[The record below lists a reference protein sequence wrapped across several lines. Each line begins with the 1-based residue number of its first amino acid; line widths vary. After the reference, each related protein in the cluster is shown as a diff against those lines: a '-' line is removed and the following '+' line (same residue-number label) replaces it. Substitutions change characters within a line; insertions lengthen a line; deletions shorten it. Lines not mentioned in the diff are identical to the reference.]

1 MIRSLVAPINIT
13 APVSANGTAS
23 GTGKLS
29 SSEFIPRRNL
39 SREGLET
46 AFSEKALMWMDIV
59 DPTDEEIV
67 WLEEFLRLNPAIG
80 QDLRREDRRP
90 ALMVYPDY
98 LFLSLFEPHIIV
110 VKGDED
116 RKRSS
121 KRHKS
126 VIGEDTQTRLNIT
139 QAVTGKEIHCL
150 IGECFFITVR
160 KSNTK
165 AVDDAYDRV
174 AQSADSWLRGVAYF
188 LYLTA
193 QHVIDA
199 YYPLL
204 DRISNMLNDYEERL
218 MANGGKLSQATRK
231 PVYRVKQH
239 LIRLR
244 QMVAPQR
251 EVLSSVI
258 GEQRLSDNV
267 ETRDLFRHLY
277 ERLMRVYDVID
288 SQRDLSSTVLDM
300 LDNQESRQLVEVV
313 NRLTIFSMVFLPLTF
328 FTGLFELGFAT
339 TSDPLVIPIR
349 GATLFVLVI
358 GLMIGSASLMAA
370 YFKRRGWL

>member
-1 MIRSLVAPINIT
+1 MIRSLVA
-13 APVSANGTAS
+13 SANTAA
-23 GTGKLS
+23 S
-29 SSEFIPRRNL
+29 SADFAPRRNL
-39 SREGLET
+39 TREGLET
-46 AFSEKALMWMDIV
+46 AISDKALMWMDIV
-59 DPTDEEIV
+59 DPTDDEIA
-67 WLEEFLRLNPAIG
+67 WLEDLLRLNPAIG

-98 LFLSLFEPHIIV
+98 LFLSLFEPHITV
-110 VKGDED
+110 VKSDEN
-116 RKRSS
+116 RKSGKSQSS
-121 KRHKS
+121 KSRG
-126 VIGEDTQTRLNIT
+126 GEDTQTRLNMT
-139 QAVTGKEIHCL
+139 QVVTGKEIHCL
-150 IGECFFITVR
+150 IGECYFITVR
-160 KSNTK
+160 KANTA
-165 AVDDAYDRV
+165 AVDQAYDRV
-174 AQSADSWLRGVAYF
+174 TQSAESWSRGVAYF

-204 DRISNMLNDYEERL
+204 DRMSNMLNNYEELL
-218 MANGGKLSQATRK
+218 MANGAKLAQSARK
-231 PVYRVKQH
+231 PVYRVKQQ

-258 GEQRLSDNV
+258 GEQRLADNI

-328 FTGLFELGFAT
+328 FAGLFELGFAT
-339 TSDPLVIPIR
+339 TLDQMVIPIR
-349 GATLFVLVI
+349 GITLFVLVI
-358 GLMIGSASLMAA
+358 GLMVGSALFMAA

>member
-1 MIRSLVAPINIT
+1 MIRSLVAP
-13 APVSANGTAS
+13 ADVAFANGVAVPS
-23 GTGKLS
+23 AD
-29 SSEFIPRRNL
+29 FVPRRNL
-39 SREGLET
+39 SREGLEN
-46 AFSEKALMWMDIV
+46 AISDHALMWMDIV
-59 DPTDEEIV
+59 DPTDDEIT
-67 WLEEFLRLNPAIG
+67 WLEDLLRLNPAVG

-98 LFLSLFEPHIIV
+98 LFLSLFQPHITV
-110 VKGDED
+110 VKADD
-116 RKRSS
+116 DK
-121 KRHKS
+121 KKKKS
-126 VIGEDTQTRLNIT
+126 RIGEDTQTRLNIT
-139 QAVTGKEIHCL
+139 QTVTGKEIHCL
-150 IGECFFITVR
+150 IGECFFITIR
-160 KSNTK
+160 KSNTQ
-165 AVDDAYDRV
+165 AVDEAYDRV
-174 AQSADSWLRGVAYF
+174 TQSADSWSRGVAYF

-231 PVYRVKQH
+231 PVYRVKQQ

-258 GEQRLSDNV
+258 GEQRLSDNI

-288 SQRDLSSTVLDM
+288 SQRDLSSTILDM